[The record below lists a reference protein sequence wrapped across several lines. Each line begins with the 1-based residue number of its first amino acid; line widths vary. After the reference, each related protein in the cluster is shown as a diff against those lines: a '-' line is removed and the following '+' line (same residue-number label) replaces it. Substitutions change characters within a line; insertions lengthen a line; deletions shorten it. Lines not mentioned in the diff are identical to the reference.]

1 MPSIKETLET
11 NRSAGQT
18 SMGIFVTCGF
28 PTTADTVPLLQAIDR
43 AGADFIELGMP
54 FSDPLA
60 EGGPI
65 QYSSEIALR
74 NGVSLRTVLD
84 AASRFTQTSDTPL
97 LLMGYFNPIL
107 QYGISNF
114 CRDAQSAGVAGL
126 IVPDLPPDEAD
137 DLFTTARDHG
147 LEMVLLVAPNTS
159 DERMTMI
166 DRQTTGFVYAVSVT
180 GVTGSDLSSVSR
192 VNDYLKRAR
201 AQVTRNPLLVG
212 FGIRSA
218 DDAARLLSH
227 TDGFIVGSA
236 LITRIRELWA
246 SGEDTKRRLDSVESF
261 VGSLRPHEPA

>member
-1 MPSIKETLET
+1 MPSIRETLET
-11 NRSAGQT
+11 NRARGQT

-28 PTTADTVPLLQAIDR
+28 PTTADTVPLLRAIDR

-84 AASRFTQTSDTPL
+84 AASEFTGTSDTPL

-114 CRDAQSAGVAGL
+114 CRDARSAGVGGL
-126 IVPDLPPDEAD
+126 IVPDLPPGEASE
-137 DLFTTARDHG
+137 LFAAAGDNE
-147 LEMVLLVAPNTS
+147 LQVVLLVAPNTA
-159 DERMTMI
+159 DERMQMI
-166 DRQTTGFVYAVSVT
+166 DSQTTGFVYAVSVT

-201 AQVTRNPLLVG
+201 THVTKNPLLVG

-218 DDAARLLSH
+218 DDAARLVSH

-246 SGEDTKRRLDSVESF
+246 SGEDTSRRLESVESF
-261 VGSLRPHEPA
+261 VSALRPHEPA